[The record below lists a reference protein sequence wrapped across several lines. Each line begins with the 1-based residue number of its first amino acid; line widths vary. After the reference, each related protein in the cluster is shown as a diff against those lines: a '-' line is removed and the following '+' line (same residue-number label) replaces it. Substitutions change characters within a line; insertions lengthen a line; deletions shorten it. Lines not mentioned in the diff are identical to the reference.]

1 MANKKPLNIS
11 EEAAVQMPMK
21 TVASL
26 IIIVALGTMGYFQ
39 IIERLNVADTRIQIM
54 EKDLEENT
62 EFRIK
67 WPRGQLGSLPADS
80 EQFMMIEDLYKT
92 TDKINKHVEDMAL
105 NKVNIQ
111 MAAKTKNKLS
121 KFEWVKKN
129 IVIVPVVAAILAG
142 TFTSVRYVLSLTDT
156 IEANKQTI
164 INLQRDLTV
173 AEDKLTEVATR
184 LSAAEAT
191 WEMAENLYRQLA
203 DQVREHA
210 YDIKDLNR

>member
-1 MANKKPLNIS
+1 MSKKPLNIG
-11 EEAAVQMPMK
+11 EEVAVQMPMK

-92 TDKINKHVEDMAL
+92 TDKLNQHIDNMAL
-105 NKVNIQ
+105 NKVNIEFLRRQ
-111 MAAKTKNKLS
+111 MDKVLIDIEKL
-121 KFEWVKKN
+121 KDQN
-129 IVIVPVVAAILAG
+129 
-142 TFTSVRYVLSLTDT
+142 R
-156 IEANKQTI
+156 
-164 INLQRDLTV
+164 
-173 AEDKLTEVATR
+173 
-184 LSAAEAT
+184 
-191 WEMAENLYRQLA
+191 EMKYTNGNGQ
-203 DQVREHA
+203 
-210 YDIKDLNR
+210 